1 MFISGSSTSTGSFH
15 ELHITDRIGI
25 GTTGPSQ
32 KLEVAGAALINNG
45 TSTHNLYL
53 GNTSYGINVV
63 HSSGVMNF
71 VSNDSTRFQIKN
83 GGDVNVIGWVEG
95 NGQNALFSSTSTGLL
110 LQAPSTNE
118 KIFFR
123 DLNGNVGMT
132 YDAANK
138 RLGIGTT
145 NPDQLLHVE
154 GTSALSLLES
164 TGAGQNAEFQV
175 KSTTRHWGFG
185 TNIGASGGVFEIFDR
200 TAGATRVVVDS
211 SGNVGIGETN
221 PGSLLHLS
229 KAVDGGDAEVLR
241 TNNSAGGGSTDET
254 VQIRFTHNGFTSAGI
269 LSGREEDFS
278 SSANRT
284 GNLIFKTSNN
294 DIYAER
300 MRIAASGNVGIG
312 NSSPSYELDISAASG
327 DVEARLY
334 RNANVKSSLR
344 FQNSVQHWEIGN
356 SVVTNNQFAIY
367 DQTNSR
373 ELLTL
378 SSAGAVFNEGSAN
391 VDFRV
396 ETNNNANTLFIKGSN
411 DRVGIGTNAPQ
422 DDVHIKNGN
431 HSGGHAF
438 GSKALS
444 LTTSYNTNAQLTIN
458 LTDHNGCYVKA
469 FISGDWSAHSTIA
482 YLGEFFLQNGAGGY
496 QEPGMI
502 IRQVDN
508 THDVD
513 SVEAQIVDPTD
524 DNFTIQWR
532 LDQSTGGN
540 TATGYLQYEVMGQFN
555 SIT

>member
-1 MFISGSSTSTGSFH
+1 MTPATALTSTPKMS
-15 ELHITDRIGI
+15 I
-25 GTTGPSQ
+25 
-32 KLEVAGAALINNG
+32 
-45 TSTHNLYL
+45 TST
-53 GNTSYGINVV
+53 
-63 HSSGVMNF
+63 
-71 VSNDSTRFQIKN
+71 
-83 GGDVNVIGWVEG
+83 
-95 NGQNALFSSTSTGLL
+95 
-110 LQAPSTNE
+110 
-118 KIFFR
+118 
-123 DLNGNVGMT
+123 
-132 YDAANK
+132 
-138 RLGIGTT
+138 
-145 NPDQLLHVE
+145 
-154 GTSALSLLES
+154 
-164 TGAGQNAEFQV
+164 
-175 KSTTRHWGFG
+175 
-185 TNIGASGGVFEIFDR
+185 
-200 TAGATRVVVDS
+200 
-211 SGNVGIGETN
+211 GNVGIGT
-221 PGSLLHLS
+221 
-229 KAVDGGDAEVLR
+229 D
-241 TNNSAGGGSTDET
+241 STDANTKFQVEGT
-254 VQIRFTHNGFTSAGI
+254 NATTQDYVFRNNHSTAPSRVIVNSNDTGVNAQLVADKSNDFAWVGSSTGGTNRIVFPAGTNGYFEGGNFGI
-269 LSGREEDFS
+269 
-278 SSANRT
+278 NQ
-284 GNLIFKTSNN
+284 
-294 DIYAER
+294 
-300 MRIAASGNVGIG
+300 
-312 NSSPSYELDISAASG
+312 SSPSYELDISAASG
-327 DVEARLY
+327 NVEARLF

-444 LTTSYNTNAQLTIN
+444 LTTSYNTNAQLTIA

-469 FISGDWSAHSTIA
+469 FISGDWSGHSTIA

-513 SVEAQIVDPTD
+513 SVEAQIVDPSD
-524 DNFTIQWR
+524 DNFTIQWK
-532 LDQSTGGN
+532 LVQSTGGN